1 MRTIVW
7 SLLTEIALAD
17 EWFRVFIGERRVG
30 LAISVSIVY
39 MIGKCWASFHSS
51 LDRRLVLASHDHSL
65 HYQASLSLAVT
76 AFNIDYVASIML
88 IPTLL
93 AVSVSGWMNVV
104 IFWNRLEDRRRQA
117 TIDAFNMRRQA
128 AMRALKWE

>member
-1 MRTIVW
+1 MV
-7 SLLTEIALAD
+7 
-17 EWFRVFIGERRVG
+17 
-30 LAISVSIVY
+30 
-39 MIGKCWASFHSS
+39 SS
-51 LDRRLVLASHDHSL
+51 LYWRTACRPCRLCIPSVHDWYVVNIISIHPSSVDLCLPHTNRSL
-65 HYQASLSLAVT
+65 HYQASISLALT
-76 AFNIDYVASIML
+76 AFNIDYVAGIML

-117 TIDAFNMRRQA
+117 TIDAFHMRRQA